1 MGRTKYSAEERK
13 AVASSFIKATASI
26 ISSDGMNDVSIRKV
40 AAQAGYSSATLYLYF
55 EDLSELVKLATVSYL
70 RDYVKDLQPQ
80 ALENK
85 PNKERYLATWDVF
98 CNHAFAHPSVFM
110 QLFFGFNSRPLGDVV
125 KEYYSIF
132 PRELDDI
139 DGTMLTMLTRGNLVD
154 RNMAVLQPLADELGF
169 DERTRNLVNE
179 LTVAS
184 FRDHLQ
190 RACDEPPSP
199 NQVKEMKTSFM
210 DTVEFLLSCSNK

>member
-13 AVASSFIKATASI
+13 AVASSFIKATAGI
-26 ISSDGMNDVSIRKV
+26 IATDGMNDVSIRKV

-55 EDLSELVKLATVSYL
+55 EDLSELVKLASVSYL

-80 ALENK
+80 ALEGK
-85 PNKERYLATWDVF
+85 PNKERYLITWDVF
-98 CNHAFAHPSVFM
+98 CDHAFANPSVFM
-110 QLFFGFNSRPLGDVV
+110 QLFFGYNARPLGDVV

-139 DGTMLTMLTRGNLVD
+139 DGTMLTMLTRGSLID

-169 DERTRNLVNE
+169 DTRTRTLVNE

-190 RACDEPPSP
+190 RACDENLTSE
-199 NQVKEMKTSFM
+199 QSQQMKASFM
-210 DTVEFLLSCSNK
+210 DAAEFLLECGA